1 MEENFEKK
9 YHDVETNHWWFKSR
23 RKYLID
29 LLKNIPKD
37 SKILDIGCSSGVLLK
52 DLENL
57 GFDPDNLFGIDI
69 SEKAIL
75 NSKKNGLKN
84 TFVMD
89 AQNIL
94 LQEKFDAIIA
104 SDCLEHLEND
114 EKALNNW
121 KKLLNKNG
129 KMYVFVPAYMSLWS
143 YHDEVNM
150 HFRRYT
156 KNELSTKIQNENLEI
171 IKSSY
176 WNFFLFVR
184 VFIFRKIASLFNKNK
199 SGESD
204 IQIGNPIINKLL
216 LQLIIFENKLLKR
229 VNFPFGVSTFCIAK
243 KIN

>member
-9 YHDVETNHWWFKSR
+9 YHDVETKHWWFKSR

-29 LLKNIPKD
+29 LLKTAPKD
-37 SKILDIGCSSGVLLK
+37 SKILDIGCSSGVFLM
-52 DLENL
+52 DLEKI
-57 GFDPDNLFGIDI
+57 GFNSNNLFGIDI

-89 AQNIL
+89 AQNIIL
-94 LQEKFDAIIA
+94 TEKFDVIIA

-114 EKALNNW
+114 EKALKNW
-121 KKLLNKNG
+121 KNLLKTNG
-129 KMYVFVPAYMSLWS
+129 KMYVFVPAFMSLWS

-156 KNELSTKIQNENLEI
+156 KNELKTKIVNENLEI
-171 IKSSY
+171 IKASY
-176 WNFFLFVR
+176 WNFFLFVP
-184 VFIFRKIASLFNKNK
+184 VYVFRKISVLTNQKK

-204 IQIGNPIINKLL
+204 ISVGNSFINKLL
-216 LQLIIFENKLLKR
+216 LQLLVFENKVLKR
-229 VNFPFGVSTFCIAK
+229 INFPFGVSAFCIAK
-243 KIN
+243 KVD